1 MSALARWGK
10 FNLVGVMGVATQLG
24 LLAVLNRFMP
34 GHYLFAS
41 AVALEFTLLHNFVWH
56 VQYTWRDRR
65 YRAPLLE
72 QGVRFHFSNGIV
84 SFLGNLALM
93 KVLVTDARLPVVP
106 ANGIAILCCSLVNF
120 CLAELWAFRA

>member
-1 MSALARWGK
+1 
-10 FNLVGVMGVATQLG
+10 MGVAAQLG
-24 LLAVLNRFMP
+24 LLAVLNRFLP

-65 YRAPLLE
+65 YRATLLG
-72 QGVRFHFSNGIV
+72 QGVRFHLSNGIV
-84 SFLGNLALM
+84 SFVGNLALM

-120 CLAELWAFRA
+120 CLAELWAFGA

>member
-1 MSALARWGK
+1 MSVVARWGK
-10 FNLVGVMGVATQLG
+10 FNLVGLIGLATQLG
-24 LLAVLNRFMP
+24 LLAVLNRFLP

-65 YRAPLLE
+65 YRATLLE
-72 QGVRFHFSNGIV
+72 QGVRFHLSSGLV
-84 SFLGNLALM
+84 SFVGNLTLM
-93 KVLVTDARLPVVP
+93 KVLVDDARLPVVS

-120 CLAELWAFRA
+120 CLAELWAFGA